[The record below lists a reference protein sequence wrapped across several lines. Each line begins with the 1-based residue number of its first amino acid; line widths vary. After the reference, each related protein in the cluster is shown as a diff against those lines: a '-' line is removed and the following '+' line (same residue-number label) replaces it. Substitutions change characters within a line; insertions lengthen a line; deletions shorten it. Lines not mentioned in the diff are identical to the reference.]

1 MASADWQTFNRTM
14 TAVVQQLRSVEHGGW
29 QVRVLRLHDVVGATG
44 YGPGEHVHAW
54 TELSQIASGRV
65 AYRHGGE
72 ERELAPGAV
81 FCMPGGE
88 RHAWRAVAGPA
99 LIVGY
104 QLQLVPTVPAA
115 RHGLA
120 AFNAGVAGGGWSLPP
135 HPFAAAIADE
145 MHMVAA
151 AGSSAVQLCGLLVRA
166 HLAWLLDRIAAGGA
180 PAAASA
186 ATAEDGDRLDRLREH
201 VLEHLA
207 DPLSL
212 TDLAQ
217 RFGVSER
224 HLNRMFNAAF
234 GRPLHRFIIDQRLER
249 ASHSLVWRD
258 DPVAA
263 VARSVGYEDP
273 GYFGRL
279 FRSRFG
285 RSPERWR
292 QEARRL
298 H

>member
-44 YGPGEHVHAW
+44 YGPGEHAHAW
-54 TELSQIASGRV
+54 TELSQIASGCV
-65 AYRHGGE
+65 AYRRAGD
-72 ERELAPGAV
+72 ERELGPGAV

-104 QLQLVPTVPAA
+104 HLQVAPTGPAGRGDLATFNA
-115 RHGLA
+115 RLA
-120 AFNAGVAGGGWSLPP
+120 AGGWSLPP
-135 HPFAAAIADE
+135 HPFALAVADE
-145 MHMVAA
+145 MHAVAA
-151 AGSSAVQLCGLLVRA
+151 SGSAAVPLCSLLVRA
-166 HLAWLLDRIAAGGA
+166 HLAWLLERLAAGGA
-180 PAAASA
+180 PASA
-186 ATAEDGDRLDRLREH
+186 TTEDGDRLDRLREH

-207 DPLSL
+207 EPLSL

-234 GRPLHRFIIDQRLER
+234 GSPLHRFIIDQRLDR
-249 ASHSLVWRD
+249 ASHTLVWRD
-258 DPVAA
+258 DSVAV
-263 VARSVGYEDP
+263 VARSVGYDDP

-292 QEARRL
+292 QAARRQ